1 MPLILIGSHDGR
13 GVAVTRIMKHR
24 RKILV
29 LFSVALSCALLNA
42 QDAAAQKPFR
52 GAWEA
57 KFHGNVFCT
66 VVLNPGEKMSGT
78 VSTGRIT
85 VNDDGDLI
93 EAEPSP
99 TGKES
104 DILRAAIDGDRLTF
118 EIDDDGDLPKFEMT
132 ITGEGK
138 AELRFVV
145 APGKIKPLRLE
156 RAS

>member
-1 MPLILIGSHDGR
+1 MPLILIDSDDGC
-13 GVAVTRIMKHR
+13 GVAVTPIMKNR
-24 RKILV
+24 RKILF
-29 LFSVALSCALLNA
+29 LCSFALSCALLNA

-52 GAWEA
+52 GTWEA

-66 VVLNPGEKMSGT
+66 VVLKPGEKMSGT

-85 VNDDGDLI
+85 VNDEGDLI

-104 DILRAAIDGDRLTF
+104 DIMRAAIDGDRLTF
-118 EIDDDGDLPKFEMT
+118 EIDDDGDLLKFEMT
-132 ITGEGK
+132 ITGAGK

-145 APGKIKPLRLE
+145 APSKIKPLPLE
-156 RAS
+156 RAG